1 MLDAYEKLFELIDKE
16 IFFKSSINNIIYIQ
30 DTEIDRRWNNL
41 KQDLLNNTPMTIRS
55 YGRNGINSNLFQELY
70 KILFNHQN
78 IHIDRTNTDIPAK
91 ILKDLTPYCKK
102 TKRVDGPKIRIMNYQ
117 ISHLFGR
124 TKNPLLFTAPWNI
137 AYIPKYLDPF
147 TGHES
152 QGTTSREFK
161 QIFNRLLSEKFKEY
175 IQDYNQFIA
184 VYAHQEKLNDAIEQV
199 RRNINK
205 PLEEKT
211 LINFKK
217 DVYLQ
222 WSKIE

>member
-1 MLDAYEKLFELIDKE
+1 
-16 IFFKSSINNIIYIQ
+16 
-30 DTEIDRRWNNL
+30 
-41 KQDLLNNTPMTIRS
+41 
-55 YGRNGINSNLFQELY
+55 
-70 KILFNHQN
+70 
-78 IHIDRTNTDIPAK
+78 
-91 ILKDLTPYCKK
+91 
-102 TKRVDGPKIRIMNYQ
+102 MNYQ